1 MIRGCNVDHPE
12 PLLLRPLLAV
22 LLVGVDVAGVVA
34 GTHALRS
41 QRVLRVCADP
51 NNLPFSNEREEGPE
65 NGLAALVAEELDAR
79 VEYTWWAQR
88 RGLVRNA
95 LRANLSD
102 GVMRVPSAID
112 QTRGF
117 PPLA

>member
-1 MIRGCNVDHPE
+1 MRASTHVTVSNALLRRSRLNDPGCNVDHPE

-88 RGLVRNA
+88 RGLV
-95 LRANLSD
+95 
-102 GVMRVPSAID
+102 P
-112 QTRGF
+112 TRC
-117 PPLA
+117 ART